1 MLTTT
6 QPMLRTAFTCF
17 LLLLHLFAGAGMAQ
31 GAVICVAQDGHFAIE
46 NAHPNKSCVTVR
58 KDSQPAPLAP
68 AFENPARRPCQDTPI
83 LGVGSHFTLPSNVE
97 SNSPAFQPVAIS
109 CPPIVTNHRPR
120 LVRSP
125 ATRLGL
131 RSIHDSLRNIILIV

>member
-1 MLTTT
+1 
-6 QPMLRTAFTCF
+6 
-17 LLLLHLFAGAGMAQ
+17 MAQ

-46 NAHPNKSCVTVR
+46 NAHPNTSCVTVQ
-58 KDSQPAPLAP
+58 KDSHPAPLASAP
-68 AFENPARRPCQDTPI
+68 KNPARRACQDTPI
-83 LGVGSHFTLPSNVE
+83 LGVGSYFTIPSNVE
-97 SNSPAFQPVAIS
+97 SDSPAFQPVAIS

-125 ATRLGL
+125 NTRLGL